1 MAHFLSRAGVTAAL
15 LGALVLSGCAADP
28 AASEDASQKAPVR
41 IAAAASLNGVFE
53 ELVARLE
60 EENPDIAI
68 APVVYDGS
76 STLATQIEEG
86 ADFDVAAF
94 ADEATMERISDDVHA
109 PEIFATNSL
118 VIAVPAGTTGIS
130 SLADLA
136 DPALTVVL
144 CAAEVPCGAASGEAL
159 AAAGVEAEPA
169 SLEQNVTAVLTKVQS
184 GDADAGLVY
193 RTDAKGTDGVD
204 AIDDGYLDAVV
215 NRYPIGVLGSAGDDA
230 KAFVDFVL
238 SGEGQGTLAEWG
250 FGAP

>member
-1 MAHFLSRAGVTAAL
+1 MTHFLPRAAASAAL
-15 LGALVLSGCAADP
+15 LGALVLSGCAAEETAP
-28 AASEDASQKAPVR
+28 AAGSEATPVR

-53 ELVARLE
+53 QLIAEFG
-60 EENPDIAI
+60 EENPDIEV

-94 ADEATMERISDDVHA
+94 ADEATMERIADSVPE

-118 VIAVPAGTTGIS
+118 VIAVPSGTTCIL

-144 CAAEVPCGAASGEAL
+144 CAAEVPCGAASEQAL
-159 AAAGVEAEPA
+159 AAAGVDVEPA
-169 SLEQNVTAVLTKVQS
+169 SLEQNVTAVLTKVQA

-193 RTDAKGTDGVD
+193 RTDAKGAEGVE
-204 AIDDGYLDAVV
+204 AIDDADLDAVV
-215 NRYPIGVLGSAGDDA
+215 NRYPIGTLASAGDDA

-238 SGEGQGTLAEWG
+238 SDEGQGTLAEWG